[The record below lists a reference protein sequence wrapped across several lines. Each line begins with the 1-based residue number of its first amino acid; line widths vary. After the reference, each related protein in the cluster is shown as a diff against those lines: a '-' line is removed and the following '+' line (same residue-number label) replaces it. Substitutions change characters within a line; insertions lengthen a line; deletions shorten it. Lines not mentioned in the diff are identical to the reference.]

1 MDLKDTVVLMNSD
14 DYKERF
20 KAEFWQLRQR
30 LDKLNDMLARYN
42 KGTLDYIPDT
52 PILWL
57 KQQAYAMQAYLDALS
72 VRCDYEN
79 IDVYETDK
87 PTYEAN
93 NDEDNGTTI
102 VLDGTT
108 KKRPENDVDGFT
120 EAIGLGNDDS
130 WHDWLMSRICKRK

>member
-20 KAEFWQLRQR
+20 KAEFWQLKHR
-30 LDKLNDMLARYN
+30 LNKLNDMLARYN

-87 PTYEAN
+87 SAYEAN
-93 NDEDNGTTI
+93 KDEDNGETI
-102 VLDGTT
+102 VFDDIT
-108 KKRPENDVDGFT
+108 KKRQENDADGFT
-120 EAIGLGNDDS
+120 EAVGLGNDDS
-130 WHDWLMSRICKRK
+130 WRDWLMNRICKRK

>member
-1 MDLKDTVVLMNSD
+1 MDLKDTAVMMFSA

-20 KAEFWQLRQR
+20 KAEFWQLKHR
-30 LDKLNDMLARYN
+30 LNKLNDMFARYD

-87 PTYEAN
+87 PAYEAN
-93 NDEDNGTTI
+93 KDEDNDTA
-102 VLDGTT
+102 
-108 KKRPENDVDGFT
+108 KKRTENDVDNFT
-120 EAIGLGNDDS
+120 EAVGLGNNDT
-130 WHDWLMSRICKRK
+130 WRDWLINRICKCK